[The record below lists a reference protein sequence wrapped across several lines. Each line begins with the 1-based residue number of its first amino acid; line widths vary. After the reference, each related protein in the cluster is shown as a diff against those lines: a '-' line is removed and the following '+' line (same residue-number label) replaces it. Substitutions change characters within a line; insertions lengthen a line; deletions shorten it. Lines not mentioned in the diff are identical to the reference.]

1 MRVTAERIRSVP
13 LHAVLACFLAAGHA
27 SAQDARA
34 PSMKA
39 TRGDDIAAR
48 ELSFARKTAANGDFR
63 LSLSLYQR
71 LVDHAPRNRALRTE
85 MEAVAALAPL
95 EIRARF
101 LREKPDTP
109 AGPLPAIRIPAAAPA
124 LADAFRESLRAFAKA
139 APRSAPEARTARPAE
154 AMRAAA
160 PLAAPQSDGPALAL
174 RAPRSGDFAQIAPP
188 ARMAEARGP
197 KAPANPGAPDLP
209 TPRALAGAAP
219 RSAPEA
225 LEPSPAHTARLT
237 APAAAPR
244 ARAPALALRAPRAAN
259 GPRIT
264 TPTAAQAAIA
274 PRREAQPT
282 LRANA
287 PATLRAAE
295 APRPKPAAPPAPPEA
310 AISDASPHANDA
322 APRPSN
328 ERAADPA
335 VASDMIAQAA
345 PEPRPRD
352 DMDRLFDALML
363 DPGNI
368 GLNLRYAR
376 AAIDKGEPR
385 KALPAFERV
394 LALDP
399 ANAEALAGIARVRAD
414 LQPDITQV
422 TVAFGSFYE
431 SNPRHFRYHSSHTD
445 AGTLTGRAT
454 LFDERRI
461 RDFRWRTEGEAFFSW
476 HTRFHDI
483 DYGLV
488 GLRGGP
494 VLAVG
499 ERLRINPFIGGG
511 YAWLKGRSFYL
522 EASGGATFEFEK
534 TLPLHSVSVRAGY
547 NDIGQ
552 HISTRDAVF
561 VEVAPRFL
569 IPNLAY
575 QGTALWLSPYWRY
588 NGVIGEGEPGL
599 DQRTEPFPARA
610 HQLGLRIDY
619 FMPVT
624 SKLTVGVNA
633 AYEYRHFFEPV
644 SEGGKNR
651 RDHFVSPGA
660 QAILTGLIDDRFGIM
675 FLYAYEHRF
684 SNDGAQVYSNHL
696 AGMRLLWR
704 N

>member
-1 MRVTAERIRSVP
+1 MRATTDRIRGVP
-13 LHAVLACFLAAGHA
+13 LHVLIACLVAAGHA

-34 PSMKA
+34 PSVAAEAM
-39 TRGDDIAAR
+39 RGDDVAAR
-48 ELSFARKTAANGDFR
+48 ELAFARKTAANGDFR

-71 LVDHAPRNRALRTE
+71 LIDRAPRNRTLRAE

-101 LREKPDTP
+101 LHRKPDPP
-109 AGPLPAIRIPAAAPA
+109 AGPPPAMRAPAAAPT
-124 LADAFRESLRAFAKA
+124 LADAFRESLRAFEKA
-139 APRSAPEARTARPAE
+139 APRSAPEARAARPAE
-154 AMRAAA
+154 ATRVAS
-160 PLAAPQSDGPALAL
+160 PLAVPRADRSVLAL
-174 RAPRSGDFAQIAPP
+174 RAAESSDNARIAPP
-188 ARMAEARGP
+188 ARASEARGDKAQP
-197 KAPANPGAPDLP
+197 KPGVPELP
-209 TPRALAGAAP
+209 GPRT
-219 RSAPEA
+219 
-225 LEPSPAHTARLT
+225 H
-237 APAAAPR
+237 
-244 ARAPALALRAPRAAN
+244 ALALRTPHAAD
-259 GPRIT
+259 GPRIMA
-264 TPTAAQAAIA
+264 PPAAQ
-274 PRREAQPT
+274 
-282 LRANA
+282 
-287 PATLRAAE
+287 AAE
-295 APRPKPAAPPAPPEA
+295 APRRSALPPPRALAPAALRAAASADPAAPPPEA
-310 AISDASPHANDA
+310 AISDASSRANDA
-322 APRPSN
+322 APRPAN
-328 ERAADPA
+328 ERAAYPD

-368 GLNLRYAR
+368 ELNLRYAR
-376 AAIDKGEPR
+376 AAIEKGEPR
-385 KALPAFERV
+385 RALPAYERV
-394 LALDP
+394 LAIDP

-422 TVAFGSFYE
+422 TFAFGSFYE
-431 SNPRHFRYHSSHTD
+431 SNPRHFRNHSSHTD

-461 RDFRWRTEGEAFFSW
+461 RDFRWRTEGEAYFSW

-522 EASGGATFEFEK
+522 EVSGGATLEFEK
-534 TLPLHSVSVRAGY
+534 TLPLHSISVRAGY

-561 VEVAPRFL
+561 VEVAPRLL

-588 NGVIGEGEPGL
+588 SGVVGEGKPGF

-610 HQLGLRIDY
+610 HQLGLRVDY
-619 FMPVT
+619 FLPVT

-633 AYEYRHFFEPV
+633 AYEHRHFFESV

-660 QAILTGLIDDRFGIM
+660 QAILTGLIDDRFSVM
-675 FLYAYEHRF
+675 FLYAHEHRF
-684 SNDGAQVYSNHL
+684 SNDGPQIYSNHL
-696 AGMRLLWR
+696 AGMRLQWR